1 MISCVLFDFG
11 GVVIDSPF
19 VAFANFEEDNG
30 LPSGFLRMV
39 NATNPNENAWARLER
54 SEIELDEF
62 DELFAIESA
71 QMGHRVDG
79 SEVLSL
85 LFGQIR
91 PRMRKALERLPAL
104 GFRIACLTNNVISWG
119 ETRQDIADAMSCFE
133 KVYESSAMG
142 LRKPETEFY
151 RAALED
157 LGIEPHEAV
166 FLDDLGINLKPAKA
180 MGITTIKVTSEQQAL
195 RDLSD
200 VLAVDLLS
208 Y

>member
-19 VAFANFEEDNG
+19 VAFAKFEQEND
-30 LPSGFLRMV
+30 LPAGFLRMV
-39 NATNPNENAWARLER
+39 NATNPNDNAWAKLER

-62 DELFAIESA
+62 DELFAVESGS
-71 QMGHRVDG
+71 MGHRVEG
-79 SEVLSL
+79 SEVLNL
-85 LFGQIR
+85 LFGNVR
-91 PRMRKALERLPAL
+91 PRMRNALERLPAL

-142 LRKPETEFY
+142 SRKPETEFY

-157 LGIEPHEAV
+157 LGLAPEEVV

-180 MGITTIKVTSEQQAL
+180 MGITTIKVTSEEQAL
-195 RDLSD
+195 RDLGD

-208 Y
+208 